1 MICLFDTETTG
12 FINRQA
18 PPKHPIQPRLLQFA
32 AVVLNEA
39 GDQLAEHNFMIVQ
52 PAGTQ
57 IHPTAQAAHG
67 LTLDI
72 VNSQGI
78 SIQDAYARFKA
89 LREQCPIWLA
99 FNADFD
105 IFIMRIFSAHAA
117 QPDLMADAVLGC
129 IMRPLVPVLKLPGR
143 YGDYKFPK
151 LSEAHQFCTGR
162 DFENAH
168 DALADVKASAEV
180 YRWMH
185 KNGIKPEIYD
195 HR

>member
-12 FINRQA
+12 FVNRQA

-32 AVVLNEA
+32 ALVLNEA
-39 GDQLAEHNFMIVQ
+39 GEQQSEHNFMIVQ

-57 IHPTAQAAHG
+57 IHPSAAAAHG

-72 VNSQGI
+72 VNASGLT
-78 SIQDAYARFKA
+78 IQDAYARFKA
-89 LREQCPIWLA
+89 LREECSTWLA
-99 FNADFD
+99 FNAEFD
-105 IFIMRIFSAHAA
+105 IFIMRIFAAHAA
-117 QPDLMADAVLGC
+117 QPDLMAGAALGC

-143 YGDYKFPK
+143 YNDYKFPK
-151 LSEAHQFCTGR
+151 LAEAHKFCTGH

-180 YRWMH
+180 YRWML
-185 KNGIKPEIYD
+185 KNDIKFEPV
-195 HR
+195 